1 MREPDHKPEA
11 RRNSKCLGSTAGEAA
26 RRQLGE
32 EIRGYP
38 QWLPKPHKLTVVG
51 VSLTCKLVG
60 DKLILVPHGRKRTR
74 TLNRLHS
81 GYLVWYTREMRN
93 LVNFA
98 ISHALNHANKLVPL
112 ESDFTS
118 SFLTGTL
125 FLIPFV
131 CFFFFKTFILWCSC
145 ILFSR
150 KKLADNF
157 DIWVICSSFYSLE
170 QGYSARNLVIALLL
184 LATMH
189 DTTSR
194 ALPWWT
200 DASNAGKA
208 LCSE

>member
-1 MREPDHKPEA
+1 MREIKEWRRKGRIRGAAMREPDHKPEA

-131 CFFFFKTFILWCSC
+131 CFFFSSKPSFCDAPVFCSPER
-145 ILFSR
+145 S
-150 KKLADNF
+150 
-157 DIWVICSSFYSLE
+157 
-170 QGYSARNLVIALLL
+170 
-184 LATMH
+184 
-189 DTTSR
+189 
-194 ALPWWT
+194 
-200 DASNAGKA
+200 
-208 LCSE
+208 